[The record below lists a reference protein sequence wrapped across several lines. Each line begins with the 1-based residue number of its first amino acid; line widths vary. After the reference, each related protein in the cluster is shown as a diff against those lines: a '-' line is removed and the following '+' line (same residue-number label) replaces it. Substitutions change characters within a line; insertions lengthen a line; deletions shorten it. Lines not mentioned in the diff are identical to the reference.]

1 MTRELALKPS
11 RFRARRSGAS
21 IGSVGGAK
29 VGYRLSEAARVKFIV
44 ELATTGR
51 KAGGKCVRA
60 TRSNRRK
67 RRCTRYVAVK
77 GSFTHAGAAGRNS
90 FRFSG
95 RLRGKRLKP
104 GYLPPGGR
112 GRRLGA
118 QQGPGREGVVQD
130 PALTSRPAPRR
141 RAATVGA

>member
-51 KAGGKCVRA
+51 KTRGKCVRA

-67 RRCTRYVAVK
+67 RRCTRWVAVR
-77 GSFTHAGAAGRNS
+77 GSFTHAGSAGRNS
-90 FRFSG
+90 FRFTG

-104 GYLPPGGR
+104 GTYRLVGVGVDSARNKGR
-112 GRRLGA
+112 AVKVSFKILR
-118 QQGPGREGVVQD
+118 
-130 PALTSRPAPRR
+130 
-141 RAATVGA
+141 